1 MKIVHAV
8 SNEHGSVRG
17 GAKGDQ
23 TGREIR
29 VDKWY
34 DRKSSGG
41 WTCYLEPL
49 DGMVAH
55 RAQKIAQILA
65 KNDTFGYDQVDRWSG
80 LHAYKAQD
88 GRAGD
93 FDCSSLV
100 ISCYILAGLELPA
113 KGYSGDIVKRFTAT
127 GKFRAHYDDAH
138 LTTDKLATAG
148 GVYVAEK
155 KHVCI
160 IIDEED
166 AAPEEPTP
174 DAEVIYIKGNIRVRV
189 SPISGKTVRI
199 LRKGTTEKIYGAD
212 DATGWYKVVD
222 GYVTSNS
229 KYVEKQ

>member
-1 MKIVHAV
+1 MI
-8 SNEHGSVRG
+8 
-17 GAKGDQ
+17 
-23 TGREIR
+23 
-29 VDKWY
+29 
-34 DRKSSGG
+34 
-41 WTCYLEPL
+41 
-49 DGMVAH
+49 AH

-155 KHVCI
+155 STFALLSTKR
-160 IIDEED
+160 
-166 AAPEEPTP
+166 TP
-174 DAEVIYIKGNIRVRV
+174 RQKNRRQTPKL
-189 SPISGKTVRI
+189 SI
-199 LRKGTTEKIYGAD
+199 LRVISALERRRSAVKPSAFFAKERRKRFTAQMTRRVGIK
-212 DATGWYKVVD
+212 
-222 GYVTSNS
+222 S
-229 KYVEKQ
+229 